1 MIIAVYTRKVILMSR
16 KFWVGL
22 SVAGLSA
29 LALAWAQGVREAKA
43 QRARGEPQWEYKVG
57 VFSYNPGERMS
68 DEQRAAYYE
77 RALNEQARQGWE
89 PVGSLLTRDTVQT
102 VGGAV
107 TTRDTTSF
115 VAYRRRR

>member
-1 MIIAVYTRKVILMSR
+1 MRRSLWIGLIVGGFLG
-16 KFWVGL
+16 VGL
-22 SVAGLSA
+22 SAA
-29 LALAWAQGVREAKA
+29 LRSPEAAAQKA
-43 QRARGEPQWEYKVG
+43 RDDAQWEYKVG
-57 VFSYNPGERMS
+57 VFSYNPGERLT
-68 DEQRAAYYE
+68 DERRAALYQ
-77 RALNEQARQGWE
+77 RALNEQAGQGWE